1 LIRRLAET
9 LCFTLFA
16 VFIFAGLTAFGLYF
30 ALKDELP
37 QLPESLDT
45 LNLSLPTEI
54 YSADGERIQVLG
66 DRFPVSFSDIS
77 PHFVK
82 AIIAVEDKNFYKHH
96 GIDHIAQLRALYINL
111 KERRIVQGASTLT
124 QQLSKNLFFSFKRGW
139 TRKFKETLIA
149 LQLETTFRKD
159 EILSAYS
166 NQVYF
171 GSGAYGVEEASQVYF
186 AKRAR
191 DLTLLQAAMLAGLPN
206 SPHTAN
212 PFKNYERAL
221 KRAEHVLGR
230 MVREKVITA
239 EESRAALDSELG
251 LVEPRL
257 ETNPNQYF
265 ANLVVSRLEED
276 YGREFVHFGG
286 LKVFTTLNSQFN
298 QYAQKAAESH
308 LEALE
313 DDMKNQRG
321 ELQVALVAVE
331 NKSGAVRALL
341 GGRNYSTSQF
351 NRAVSNN
358 RLPGSSFKPF
368 VYLAAMENLHYS
380 PATVVR
386 DEPLQITIPGSGIW
400 EPKNF
405 GGVFAGDVVLKKAM
419 MKSLNVVS
427 AKLIQEVTPAKVIQV
442 ARQFGIQSPLGNNLS
457 LALGTS
463 GVSPIEMAG
472 AFSVVANLGIYNEPY
487 LIERIEDFH
496 GNRLYEHYYQGVQ
509 RFSQKMMYPLSDMM
523 QGVVDRGT
531 GRIVRRMHF
540 DHPAGGKTGTTNDY
554 KDAWFNGFT
563 HDYAVSVWVGKDNN
577 QPMVDSHQRG
587 LTGGKAAAPI
597 WVFFLQKVLAGKNK
611 VKFPV
616 PAGIKL
622 ATVDTRT
629 GKLAGENS
637 LETVEVAVQDT
648 VDLTPEP
655 EKIDPFG
662 FMDFLR
668 GDRKELRRPEQ
679 DDEESENL
687 PFLMQGTGN
696 GVSKP

>member
-9 LCFTLFA
+9 LCFGLFA
-16 VFIFAGLTAFGLYF
+16 VFLIAGLSAIGLYF

-37 QLPESLDT
+37 QLPETLDS

-66 DRFPVSFSDIS
+66 DRFPVSFEDIS

-111 KERRIVQGASTLT
+111 RERRIVQGASTLT

-139 TRKFKETLIA
+139 SRKFKETLVA
-149 LQLETTFRKD
+149 LQLETTFSKD

-171 GSGAYGVEEASQVYF
+171 GSGAYGVEEAAQTYF
-186 AKRAR
+186 GKRAR
-191 DLTLLQAAMLAGLPN
+191 DLTLLQAALLAGLPN

-212 PFKNYERAL
+212 PFKNYERAM
-221 KRAEHVLGR
+221 KRAGHVLGR
-230 MVREKVITA
+230 MVREKFIT
-239 EESRAALDSELG
+239 EEERKTALESELE
-251 LVEPRL
+251 LIEPKL

-276 YGREFVHFGG
+276 YGSEFVHFGG
-286 LKVFTTLNSQFN
+286 LKVFTTLNSRFN
-298 QYAQKAAESH
+298 RYAEKAAESH

-313 DDMKNQRG
+313 EDMKAERRA
-321 ELQVALVAVE
+321 LQVALVAVE

-368 VYLAAMENLHYS
+368 VYLAAMEALHYS

-386 DEPLQITIPGSGIW
+386 DEPVRIDIPGSGIW

-405 GGVFAGDVVLKKAM
+405 GNVFAGDVVLKKAM

-427 AKLIQEVTPAKVIQV
+427 AKLIREVTPEKVIQV
-442 ARQFGIQSPLGNNLS
+442 ARQFGIKSPLGNNLS

-463 GVSPIEMAG
+463 GVSPLEMAG
-472 AFSVVANLGIYNEPY
+472 AFSVIANLGIYNEPY

-509 RFSQKMMYPLSDMM
+509 RFSQKIMYPLSDMM

-531 GRIVRRMHF
+531 GRVVRRMQF

-563 HDYAVSVWVGKDNN
+563 HDYAVSVWVGRDNN
-577 QPMVDSHQRG
+577 EPMIDRNQRG
-587 LTGGKAAAPI
+587 LTGGRAAAPI

-622 ATVDTRT
+622 AIVDART
-629 GKLAGENS
+629 GKLAGDNS
-637 LETVEVAVQDT
+637 LETVEVAVPET
-648 VDLTPEP
+648 LDLEPGPE
-655 EKIDPFG
+655 ERGVDPFG
-662 FMDFLR
+662 FLNFLNR
-668 GDRKELRRPEQ
+668 EQAPAAPEKE
-679 DDEESENL
+679 EEENL
-687 PFLMQGTGN
+687 PLMNQGVGN
-696 GVSKP
+696 GFSIP

>member
-9 LCFTLFA
+9 LSFVLFA
-16 VFIFAGLTAFGLYF
+16 AFLLAGVSAMGLYF
-30 ALKDELP
+30 GLKDELP
-37 QLPESLDT
+37 QLPDTLDS

-66 DRFPVSFSDIS
+66 DRFPVSFQDIS

-82 AIIAVEDKNFYKHH
+82 AIVAVEDKNFYKHR

-149 LQLETTFRKD
+149 IQLESTFSKD

-171 GSGAYGVEEASQVYF
+171 GSGAYGVEEAAQVYF
-186 AKRAR
+186 GKRAR

-212 PFKNYERAL
+212 PFKNYERAM
-221 KRAEHVLGR
+221 KRAEHVLSR
-230 MVREKVITA
+230 MVREKFITA
-239 EESRAALDSELG
+239 EESRAALETELG
-251 LVEPRL
+251 LIEARVES
-257 ETNPNQYF
+257 NPNQYF
-265 ANLVVSRLEED
+265 ANMVVTKLEED

-286 LKVFTTLNSQFN
+286 LKVFTTLNSRYNQF
-298 QYAQKAAESH
+298 AKKAAESH

-313 DDMKNQRG
+313 DNMKGGRG

-351 NRAVSNN
+351 NRAQSSN

-368 VYLAAMENLHYS
+368 VYLAAMESLHYS

-386 DEPLQITIPGSGIW
+386 DEPVEIDVPGSGTW
-400 EPKNF
+400 VPKNF

-427 AKLIQEVTPAKVIQV
+427 AKLIQQVTPEKVIQV
-442 ARQFGIQSPLGNNLS
+442 ARQFGIKSPLGNNLS

-463 GVSPIEMAG
+463 GVSPMEMAG
-472 AFSVVANLGIYNEPY
+472 AFSVIANLGIYNEPY

-509 RFSQKMMYPLSDMM
+509 RFSQKMIYPLSDMM

-531 GRIVRRMHF
+531 GRIVRRMGF
-540 DHPAGGKTGTTNDY
+540 DHPAGGKTGTTNDF
-554 KDAWFNGFT
+554 KDGWFNGFT
-563 HDYAVSVWVGKDNN
+563 HDFAVSVWVGKDNN
-577 QPMVDSHQRG
+577 EPMVDNGKRG
-587 LTGGKAAAPI
+587 LTGGRAAAPI

-637 LETVEVAVQDT
+637 LETIEVAVPET
-648 VDLTPEP
+648 LDLTPGP
-655 EKIDPFG
+655 EERGVDPFG
-662 FMDFLR
+662 FLDFLNR
-668 GDRKELRRPEQ
+668 EPKEPVPNG
-679 DDEESENL
+679 DEEEHL
-687 PFLMQGTGN
+687 PSIN
-696 GVSKP
+696 P